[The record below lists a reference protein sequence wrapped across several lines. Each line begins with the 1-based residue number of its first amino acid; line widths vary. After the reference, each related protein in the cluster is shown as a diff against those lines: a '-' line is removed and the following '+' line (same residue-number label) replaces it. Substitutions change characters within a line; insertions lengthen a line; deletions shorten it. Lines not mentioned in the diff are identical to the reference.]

1 MEEIPKLE
9 MILLSA
15 LIIFLFTIGRILL
28 KHTNTTPYETFLL
41 WMVPMGIYSF
51 IELYNLNTFS
61 KIPTKIINNPLIILS
76 GFLFLI
82 GNFFFIRAIVRT
94 KKLSIMRTYMF
105 GLEVSLL
112 LFLYWL
118 LFGKA
123 ISLCEILGVII
134 IFLGIYVTTLDFKFK
149 H

>member
-51 IELYNLNTFS
+51 I
-61 KIPTKIINNPLIILS
+61 
-76 GFLFLI
+76 
-82 GNFFFIRAIVRT
+82 
-94 KKLSIMRTYMF
+94 
-105 GLEVSLL
+105 
-112 LFLYWL
+112 
-118 LFGKA
+118 
-123 ISLCEILGVII
+123 
-134 IFLGIYVTTLDFKFK
+134 
-149 H
+149 